1 MGKIGNGGYMHM
13 CAMVAVSTRLVYGTF
28 QLECI
33 TLGEGQCAT
42 HIVP

>member
-1 MGKIGNGGYMHM
+1 MGNGGYMH
-13 CAMVAVSTRLVYGTF
+13 MVAVSTRLVYGTF